1 MPPHL
6 KRFPAAGAASA
17 DLKSPSLQEPSP
29 LLPYGS
35 PRQPSPPRGEGYL
48 RVRALI
54 RALAAIALA
63 ACLFPDAPQAQTTAQ
78 APLDT
83 LEKLGRALFGDRNL
97 SFNRKQS
104 CVSCHS
110 PDLAFTDPKELGKIE
125 GAVSVGADG
134 HSFGDRNS
142 PSVSYA
148 SFTPEFRISAG
159 GEAMGGF
166 FWDGRARTLEEQ
178 AAGPPLNPVEMG
190 MPDKQ
195 SVVERI
201 KENPRYVE
209 AFRTFFG
216 ASVPGDT
223 DQAFEAMTK
232 AIAVHE
238 RTAFFSPFNSKYD
251 RSLRGEATLT
261 AEEALGRDLFFSPGR
276 SSCGACHLSGSEGV
290 SGKEVF
296 TGFKYANIGTPANR
310 NVRALNG
317 SKPGLVDT
325 GLASNPA
332 VSGAGHEG
340 KFKVPGLRNVAITGP
355 YMHNGIF
362 KELRTVVAFHQRLS
376 ANGTRTNPETGQPWE
391 SPEVEANLALESLKA
406 APALSESETTAL
418 IAFLKTLTDKRH
430 EPLLD

>member
-1 MPPHL
+1 MHSRNKARCAAGL
-6 KRFPAAGAASA
+6 AAVALSASFLFPAASLAQSAA
-17 DLKSPSLQEPSP
+17 
-29 LLPYGS
+29 
-35 PRQPSPPRGEGYL
+35 QP
-48 RVRALI
+48 
-54 RALAAIALA
+54 AIE
-63 ACLFPDAPQAQTTAQ
+63 TI
-78 APLDT
+78 
-83 LEKLGRALFGDRNL
+83 EKLGRALFGDRNL
-97 SFNRKQS
+97 SFNRRQS

-142 PSVSYA
+142 PSVAYA
-148 SFTPEFRISAG
+148 SFTPEFRVSTN
-159 GEAMGGF
+159 GEPMGGF

-178 AAGPPLNPVEMG
+178 AGGPPLNPVEMG

-201 KENPRYVE
+201 KENPRMVE
-209 AFRTFFG
+209 AFRALFG
-216 ASVPGDT
+216 PTVLDNT
-223 DQAFEAMTK
+223 DEAFKAMTK

-238 RTAFFSPFNSKYD
+238 RTAFFSPFDSKYD
-251 RSLRGEATLT
+251 RSLRGEEALT
-261 AEEALGRDLFFSPGR
+261 VEETLGRDLFFSPGR
-276 SSCGACHLSGSEGV
+276 SSCGACHLSGGDAV

-317 SKPGLVDT
+317 SKPGFVDS

-332 VSGAGHEG
+332 ATGAAHEG

-362 KELRTVVAFHQRLS
+362 KELRTVLLFHQRLS
-376 ANGTRTNPETGQPWE
+376 PNGPQTNPETGQPWE
-391 SPEVEANLALESLKA
+391 TPEVPANQALETLKT
-406 APALSESETTAL
+406 APALSDSETAAL
-418 IAFLKTLTDKRH
+418 IAFLKTLTDRQY
-430 EPLLD
+430 ERLLY